1 MGGLLN
7 LNQNLFS
14 SVCVEVFEAV
24 GALMDQDF
32 AIRTLLEE
40 IEDERNFFGTFRN
53 VSGPGAIAMAEKV
66 RAQHSD

>member
-40 IEDERNFFGTFRN
+40 IEGMRNFFRTPRN
-53 VSGPGAIAMAEKV
+53 VSGPGAIAMAAKV

>member
-7 LNQNLFS
+7 LNQNLFP

-32 AIRTLLEE
+32 AVL
-40 IEDERNFFGTFRN
+40 
-53 VSGPGAIAMAEKV
+53 AKV
-66 RAQHSD
+66 